1 LKVISIFNQKGG
13 VGKTTTSINLCS
25 CLAMNGYKIL
35 NIDIDPQ
42 GNTTS
47 GMGLDKNSLELSVYD
62 VLTSDEISI
71 REVIKQSEL
80 ISNFYILPSTM
91 SLAGA
96 EIELIN
102 KLDRERILLEKLK
115 EIEND
120 FDYVFIDCPPSLGL
134 LTINALAASDSVLI
148 PIQCE
153 FYSLEGVGQLVNT
166 IELVQKSL
174 NSNLEV
180 EGVILSMY
188 DIRTRLCNE
197 VAEEVKKYFNDKVYK
212 TTIPRNVRL
221 AEAPSFGLPIIL
233 YDSKCKGAEAYNNL
247 SKEFIEKQ

>member
-1 LKVISIFNQKGG
+1 MKVISIFNQKGG

-71 REVIKQSEL
+71 KEAIKQSEL

-102 KLDRERILLEKLK
+102 KLDRERILLQKLK

-166 IELVQKSL
+166 IELVQ
-174 NSNLEV
+174 NLL
-180 EGVILSMY
+180 IL
-188 DIRTRLCNE
+188 IWKL
-197 VAEEVKKYFNDKVYK
+197 KV
-212 TTIPRNVRL
+212 
-221 AEAPSFGLPIIL
+221 
-233 YDSKCKGAEAYNNL
+233 
-247 SKEFIEKQ
+247 

>member
-1 LKVISIFNQKGG
+1 MKVISIFNQKGG

-197 VAEEVKKYFNDKVYK
+197 VAEK
-212 TTIPRNVRL
+212 
-221 AEAPSFGLPIIL
+221 
-233 YDSKCKGAEAYNNL
+233 
-247 SKEFIEKQ
+247 

>member
-1 LKVISIFNQKGG
+1 MFMS
-13 VGKTTTSINLCS
+13 S
-25 CLAMNGYKIL
+25 MNGYKIL

-197 VAEEVKKYFNDKVYK
+197 VAEEVKNILMIKYIRPQF
-212 TTIPRNVRL
+212 L
-221 AEAPSFGLPIIL
+221 EM
-233 YDSKCKGAEAYNNL
+233 
-247 SKEFIEKQ
+247 

>member
-1 LKVISIFNQKGG
+1 MKVISIFNQKGG

-71 REVIKQSEL
+71 KEAIKQSEL

-102 KLDRERILLEKLK
+102 KLDRERILLEKIK

-197 VAEEVKKYFNDKVYK
+197 VAEEVKNILIIKY
-212 TTIPRNVRL
+212 IRPQSL
-221 AEAPSFGLPIIL
+221 EM
-233 YDSKCKGAEAYNNL
+233 
-247 SKEFIEKQ
+247 

>member
-47 GMGLDKNSLELSVYD
+47 GMGLDKNCLELSVYD

-71 REVIKQSEL
+71 KEAIKQSEL

-102 KLDRERILLEKLK
+102 KLDRERILLQKLK
-115 EIEND
+115 EIENE

-174 NSNLEV
+174 NPNLEV

-197 VAEEVKKYFNDKVYK
+197 VAEEVKKYFNDKVFK

-247 SKEFIEKQ
+247 SKEFIKKQ